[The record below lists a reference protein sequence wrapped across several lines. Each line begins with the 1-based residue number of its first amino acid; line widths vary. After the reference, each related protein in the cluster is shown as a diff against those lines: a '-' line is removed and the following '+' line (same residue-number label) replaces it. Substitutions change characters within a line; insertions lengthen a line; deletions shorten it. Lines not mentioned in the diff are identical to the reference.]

1 MNDPLLMRVLNRLA
15 NLDEQ
20 FEALIGGKIVLVT
33 EVGDLDTAHQLHHK
47 EGPTRVGRAR
57 VEHAR
62 DVWVIHQR
70 QVECG
75 RSKGRYQSPCAPKP
89 TTKSACSCRRT
100 TQRRPRSSKGC
111 KSFPFKTCAK

>member
-20 FEALIGGKIVLVT
+20 FEALIGGKIVLVA

-57 VEHAR
+57 LEHAR
-62 DVWVIHQR
+62 DGWVSQQR

-75 RSKGRYQSPCAPKP
+75 RSQERYQSPCAPNP
-89 TTKSACSCRRT
+89 TTNSACACRS
-100 TQRRPRSSKGC
+100 TQP
-111 KSFPFKTCAK
+111 

>member
-20 FEALIGGKIVLVT
+20 FEALIGGKIVLVA

-70 QVECG
+70 Q
-75 RSKGRYQSPCAPKP
+75 RL
-89 TTKSACSCRRT
+89 
-100 TQRRPRSSKGC
+100 
-111 KSFPFKTCAK
+111 PFRLKTRDH